1 LFFHKDLCCIEK
13 KYVYLMIMV
22 ENFLILKR
30 IYFYENNSK
39 PKNAIKWIEIL
50 IRKNFTRIIF
60 HASNQYKNTIIYF

>member
-1 LFFHKDLCCIEK
+1 
-13 KYVYLMIMV
+13 MIMV